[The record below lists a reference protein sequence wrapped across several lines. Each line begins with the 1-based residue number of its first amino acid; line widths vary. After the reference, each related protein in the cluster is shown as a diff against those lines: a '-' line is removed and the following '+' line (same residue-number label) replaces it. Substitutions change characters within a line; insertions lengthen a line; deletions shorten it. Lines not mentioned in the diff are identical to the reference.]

1 MNEVPLQRIT
11 ALPPSL
17 RVHIQMSL
25 QDDTTFE
32 ELHQKTE
39 LYEQVSQRWSAE
51 QIGLQLMVKPWGA
64 HEQDKTAG
72 PMDVDAMTYKG
83 GKKGG
88 KKGGGKKD
96 EKGKNSKGK
105 GFWSKDGGK
114 KGGKGGKSSG
124 KSTGKKGKGPIMV
137 HATILVSKVT
147 MHVIAGHQTEFKRW
161 LRRRR
166 MQRRPPRLRTGQMEA
181 KAEECQLFPQPTP
194 GPVPVSGGYGWSH
207 PRDWPQWRSST

>member
-64 HEQDKTAG
+64 HEQDKTAR
-72 PMDVDAMTYKG
+72 PMDVDAITYKG

-105 GFWSKDGGK
+105 GFSSKDGGK

-124 KSTGKKGKGPIMV
+124 KSVGKKRKGSNGACHNCGKQGSLC
-137 HATILVSKVT
+137 T
-147 MHVIAGHQTEFKRW
+147 
-161 LRRRR
+161 
-166 MQRRPPRLRTGQMEA
+166 
-181 KAEECQLFPQPTP
+181 
-194 GPVPVSGGYGWSH
+194 
-207 PRDWPQWRSST
+207 